1 MTEKKNNSAPKGDFI
16 DLEEGQYKK
25 KSYSKKSIF
34 IIFII
39 LIFIL
44 LSYFFFEKFNSLN
57 EFVGSYKGIVEKKK
71 DQEPQE
77 IENKIIEIDKKK
89 IENLNQ
95 KIIEIYDELFENK
108 LKISNSDVLISDL
121 NKKIRILE
129 NQRNVN
135 SDFFYAERY
144 RVLNDLLNLK
154 NKFYRR
160 VSFDIELERLIS
172 RFNNQPDIKSL
183 IIFLQ
188 DIELNEIKK
197 ESDLL
202 DTINSKIN
210 FYQEDLYDFID
221 SNFNNE
227 FSNQED
233 IFKSKEN
240 FINYLKELFNSTYKI
255 TKIKETESEDKNK
268 NKNRAQHVNESKL
281 VKSLILAKEYLIL
294 GDLNKSIQV
303 LSESFFNDNAIDKWI
318 TDAKILIETREK
330 LKTLEVKLLNDIGS
344 EVD

>member
-44 LSYFFFEKFNSLN
+44 LSYFFFEKFSSLN
-57 EFVGSYKGIVEKKK
+57 EFVSSYKGSIEKKK
-71 DQEPQE
+71 DKESQD
-77 IENKIIEIDKKK
+77 IRNKIIEIDKKK

-95 KIIEIYDELFENK
+95 KIIEIYDELFEYK
-108 LKISNSDVLISDL
+108 LKITNSEVLISEL
-121 NKKIRILE
+121 NKKIRSLE
-129 NQRNVN
+129 NQRNGN

-160 VSFDIELERLIS
+160 VNFDTELERLIS

-183 IIFLQ
+183 VIFLQ

-210 FYQEDLYDFID
+210 FYQEDLYDYID

-240 FINYLKELFNSTYKI
+240 FLNYLKELFNSTYKI
-255 TKIKETESEDKNK
+255 TKIKKTESENE
-268 NKNRAQHVNESKL
+268 NGARHINESKL
-281 VKSLILAKEYLIL
+281 VESLILAKEYLIL

-318 TDAKILIETREK
+318 VDAKILVKTREK

>member
-1 MTEKKNNSAPKGDFI
+1 M
-16 DLEEGQYKK
+16 
-25 KSYSKKSIF
+25 
-34 IIFII
+34 
-39 LIFIL
+39 
-44 LSYFFFEKFNSLN
+44 
-57 EFVGSYKGIVEKKK
+57 
-71 DQEPQE
+71 
-77 IENKIIEIDKKK
+77 
-89 IENLNQ
+89 
-95 KIIEIYDELFENK
+95 
-108 LKISNSDVLISDL
+108 
-121 NKKIRILE
+121 
-129 NQRNVN
+129 
-135 SDFFYAERY
+135 
-144 RVLNDLLNLK
+144 K

-160 VSFDIELERLIS
+160 VSFDSELERLIS
-172 RFNNQPDIKSL
+172 RFNNQPDIKAI

-210 FYQEDLYDFID
+210 FYQEDLYDYID

-233 IFKSKEN
+233 IFESKDN
-240 FINYLKELFNSTYKI
+240 FLNYLKELFNSTYKI
-255 TKIKETESEDKNK
+255 TKIKEIESENGVQ
-268 NKNRAQHVNESKL
+268 NVNESKL
-281 VKSLILAKEYLIL
+281 VESLILAKEYLIL

-318 TDAKILIETREK
+318 SDAKILIKTREK

>member
-25 KSYSKKSIF
+25 KNYSKKSIF
-34 IIFII
+34 IIFIVFI
-39 LIFIL
+39 LIL

-57 EFVGSYKGIVEKKK
+57 EFVRSYKGIIEKKG
-71 DQEPQE
+71 DQESQD

-95 KIIEIYDELFENK
+95 KIVEIYDELFEYK
-108 LKISNSDVLISDL
+108 LKITNSEVLISEL
-121 NKKIRILE
+121 NKKIRNLE

-160 VSFDIELERLIS
+160 VSFDTELERLIS

-210 FYQEDLYDFID
+210 FYQEDLYDYID

-255 TKIKETESEDKNK
+255 TKIKETESENK

-281 VKSLILAKEYLIL
+281 VESLILAKEYLIL
-294 GDLNKSIQV
+294 GDLNKSVQV

-318 TDAKILIETREK
+318 TDAKNLIKTREK

>member
-1 MTEKKNNSAPKGDFI
+1 MTEKKNNSAQKGDFI
-16 DLEEGQYKK
+16 DLEKGQYKK
-25 KSYSKKSIF
+25 KNYSKKSIF
-34 IIFII
+34 IIFIVFI
-39 LIFIL
+39 LIL

-57 EFVGSYKGIVEKKK
+57 EFVSSYKGIIEKKG
-71 DQEPQE
+71 DQESQD

-95 KIIEIYDELFENK
+95 KIVEIYDELFEYK
-108 LKISNSDVLISDL
+108 LKITNSEVLISEL
-121 NKKIRILE
+121 NKKIRNLE

-160 VSFDIELERLIS
+160 VSFDSELERLIS
-172 RFNNQPDIKSL
+172 RFNNQPDIKAI

-210 FYQEDLYDFID
+210 FYQEDLYDYID

-233 IFKSKEN
+233 IFESKDN
-240 FINYLKELFNSTYKI
+240 FLNYLKELFNSTYKI
-255 TKIKETESEDKNK
+255 TKIKEIESENGVQ
-268 NKNRAQHVNESKL
+268 NVNESKL
-281 VKSLILAKEYLIL
+281 VESLILAKEYLIL

-318 TDAKILIETREK
+318 SDAKILIKTREK

>member
-25 KSYSKKSIF
+25 KSYSRKSFF

-39 LIFIL
+39 LILTL

-57 EFVGSYKGIVEKKK
+57 EFVTSYKGIIEKKG
-71 DQEPQE
+71 DQESQD

-95 KIIEIYDELFENK
+95 KIIEIYDELFEYK
-108 LKISNSDVLISDL
+108 LKITNSEVLISEL
-121 NKKIRILE
+121 NKKIRTLE

-135 SDFFYAERY
+135 SNFFYAERY

-160 VSFDIELERLIS
+160 VSFDTELERLIS
-172 RFNNQPDIKSL
+172 RFNNQPDIKAL

-202 DTINSKIN
+202 DAINSKIN
-210 FYQEDLYDFID
+210 FYQEDLYDYID

-240 FINYLKELFNSTYKI
+240 FLNYLKELFNSTYKI
-255 TKIKETESEDKNK
+255 TKIKETESEYGV
-268 NKNRAQHVNESKL
+268 QHVNESKL
-281 VKSLILAKEYLIL
+281 VESLILAKEYLIL
-294 GDLNKSIQV
+294 GDLNKSVQV

-318 TDAKILIETREK
+318 TDAKNLIKTREK